1 MIELTQE
8 FHDDRKRVVAI
19 GNFDG
24 FHRGHQMLF
33 SKLQKYHG
41 CIKTIITFEN
51 MMKDYHLGK
60 YILTSIEDKN
70 ELAKLYGIDEILYI
84 PFSNEV
90 KHMSPE
96 DFIKKY
102 LNNLNIEAIVVGSD
116 FRFGYKASGTP
127 ELLRS
132 EYKNV
137 EVVNLLIDSN
147 TLQKISTTKII
158 ELIINNSIETANNYL
173 GRNYSIKGTIEHGY
187 QNGRLLGFPTANIR
201 IDDNYALPKGGVFAT
216 KIQIN
221 SNAYLSMTNIG
232 THPTLDELVIP
243 SIETNI
249 FDFTKNIYNEKV
261 QLTFLEFLR
270 DEVKFKNKNEL
281 IEQLKKDKNYIVNK
295 YKI

>member
-1 MIELTQE
+1 MIELTQT

-24 FHRGHQMLF
+24 FHRGHQILF
-33 SKLQKYHG
+33 SKLQKYHD

-60 YILTSIEDKN
+60 YVLTSLKDKN
-70 ELAKLYGIDEILYI
+70 ELTKLYGVDELLYI

-96 DFIKKY
+96 DFIDKY
-102 LNNLNIEAIVVGSD
+102 LNNLNIEALVIGSD

-127 ELLRS
+127 EFLKS
-132 EYKNV
+132 KYKTV
-137 EVVNLLIDSN
+137 EIVNLLIDSN

-158 ELIINNSIETANNYL
+158 ELIINNNIETANNYL
-173 GRNYSIKGTIEHGY
+173 GRKYSINGTIEHGY

-201 IDDNYALPKGGVFAT
+201 IDENYALPKGGVFAT
-216 KIQIN
+216 EITIN
-221 SNAYLSMTNIG
+221 GNKYLSMTNIG

-249 FDFTKNIYNEKV
+249 FNFEHNIYNEKV

-270 DEVKFKNKNEL
+270 DEVKFENKNDL
-281 IEQLKKDKNYIVNK
+281 IEQLKKDKNYIVHK
-295 YKI
+295 YK